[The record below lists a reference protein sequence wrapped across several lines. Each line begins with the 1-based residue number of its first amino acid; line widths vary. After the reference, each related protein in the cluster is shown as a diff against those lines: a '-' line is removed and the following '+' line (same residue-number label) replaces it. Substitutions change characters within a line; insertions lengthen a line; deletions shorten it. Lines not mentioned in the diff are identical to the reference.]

1 LEPYSTAELSQF
13 PNEFIDGSREPN
25 QVQTC
30 LLPHSILDQAG
41 RSVIWEKTQL
51 RITKSRTSRG
61 NGHVPPQACRC
72 SGRKQPPDIQ
82 ETEILPSQVR
92 RGVGSRWTTW
102 FSAARWLQRAPETR
116 NVLVVGAGGL
126 GRRVVTHLENHPEA
140 ARKVCGFLDDRRP
153 LRDGVIGRISSLAF
167 LARRKFVEEVI
178 LAEPHNRE
186 INLRVLGEARR
197 LGLAV
202 RLVPDLFGC
211 EPSQEV
217 GERIGGVPMICLHE
231 GRWPAANSTLKR
243 WLDGAGAAL
252 ALVAIAP
259 PAHDDRGTHQA
270 GLNRPGVLCG

>member
-1 LEPYSTAELSQF
+1 MSSPAFDPRSGWPQRNLGENPIANHEIADVTRKRPRSTA
-13 PNEFIDGSREPN
+13 GM
-25 QVQTC
+25 QVFGTETAAG
-30 LLPHSILDQAG
+30 HSG
-41 RSVIWEKTQL
+41 NRNPSVASAP
-51 RITKSRTSRG
+51 R
-61 NGHVPPQACRC
+61 N
-72 SGRKQPPDIQ
+72 
-82 ETEILPSQVR
+82 
-92 RGVGSRWTTW
+92 GVGSRWTTW
-102 FSAARWLQRAPETR
+102 FSAARWLQRAPGTR